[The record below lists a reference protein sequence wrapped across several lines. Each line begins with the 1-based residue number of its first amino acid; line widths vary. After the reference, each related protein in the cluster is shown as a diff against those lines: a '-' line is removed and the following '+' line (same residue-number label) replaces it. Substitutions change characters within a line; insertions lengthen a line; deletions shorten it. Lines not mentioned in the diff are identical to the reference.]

1 MERLDSWSGDV
12 KKTDVSSLEAEDTS
26 TARRENGMSYHDAP
40 TAGVSAFYQ
49 VKKGEELKVKIA
61 ISYTSIEN
69 AWENMESDCNHWD
82 FDEVR
87 KDARDEWNQALQ
99 RIEVKGGSRN
109 QRVKFYTDLWHTLLG
124 RHKLNDFS
132 GDYPDY
138 TQETGKG
145 SSTGAGLQVRQI
157 PSDANGNPKFNMYNS
172 DAFWLTQW
180 NLNILWGLAWPLL
193 MDDFS
198 ASLVQYVDNGG
209 LLPRGPCAGGYSYIM
224 TGCPATNLIVSAY
237 MQGLLQ
243 KVDPEHALK
252 LMKQNHQPGGM
263 MGDDEINFYVKNGW
277 RPRNAGIT
285 LEWAFQD
292 WSLSQ
297 MALKMGKKRDAAY
310 YLKRYAGWK
319 SLFNEE
325 YGLVFPK
332 DEEGKWLHTDPLRGR
347 GWVEANAWQGT
358 WSVSHDIAGLAELM
372 GGTDKLCEKLN

>member
-1 MERLDSWSGDV
+1 
-12 KKTDVSSLEAEDTS
+12 
-26 TARRENGMSYHDAP
+26 
-40 TAGVSAFYQ
+40 
-49 VKKGEELKVKIA
+49 
-61 ISYTSIEN
+61 
-69 AWENMESDCNHWD
+69 
-82 FDEVR
+82 
-87 KDARDEWNQALQ
+87 
-99 RIEVKGGSRN
+99 
-109 QRVKFYTDLWHTLLG
+109 
-124 RHKLNDFS
+124 
-132 GDYPDY
+132 
-138 TQETGKG
+138 
-145 SSTGAGLQVRQI
+145 
-157 PSDANGNPKFNMYNS
+157 
-172 DAFWLTQW
+172 
-180 NLNILWGLAWPLL
+180 
-193 MDDFS
+193 
-198 ASLVQYVDNGG
+198 
-209 LLPRGPCAGGYSYIM
+209 M